1 MIVTGA
7 VVFLTIA
14 GVLCGKKLF
23 AGKDTSDHKGTKTSG
38 YEYYYKDNDHPEDK
52 DVESSS
58 EPGATQAPL
67 IQVDTDPESITVLV
81 NREYLLPEEYIP
93 EDLVVPDVPFSFY
106 GTYEKSYMRK
116 AAASALEKLF
126 AGAKEQNISLKG
138 VSAYRSYSRQKEIY
152 NRNVSTKGKK
162 KANQVSAFP
171 GSSEHQ
177 TGLTID
183 VSADS
188 IGCALEQSFGKT
200 IEGKWLA
207 SNCYKYGFTIR
218 YPKEKEDITG
228 YSYEP
233 WHIRYVGKN
242 LAKRLY
248 KKKLT
253 LEEYYQTTTVD
264 KKVKPEDQVKD
275 TDTGAPKEPQMTSAP
290 TPNPSYK
297 PKKTP
302 KPSKSPAPT
311 KSAKPKKT
319 KAPKRTHAPKPK
331 KTKKPTVTKAPVKT
345 PAATKAPVPTK
356 APTKE
361 PTKAPEETK
370 VPSGDEMN
378 E

>member
-1 MIVTGA
+1 MSVQKGRRKRIRYP
-7 VVFLTIA
+7 
-14 GVLCGKKLF
+14 LF
-23 AGKDTSDHKGTKTSG
+23 RA
-38 YEYYYKDNDHPEDK
+38 
-52 DVESSS
+52 
-58 EPGATQAPL
+58 
-67 IQVDTDPESITVLV
+67 
-81 NREYLLPEEYIP
+81 
-93 EDLVVPDVPFSFY
+93 
-106 GTYEKSYMRK
+106 
-116 AAASALEKLF
+116 
-126 AGAKEQNISLKG
+126 
-138 VSAYRSYSRQKEIY
+138 
-152 NRNVSTKGKK
+152 
-162 KANQVSAFP
+162 
-171 GSSEHQ
+171 SEHQ

>member
-1 MIVTGA
+1 MERRSRGNGWQV
-7 VVFLTIA
+7 IA
-14 GVLCGKKLF
+14 I
-23 AGKDTSDHKGTKTSG
+23 
-38 YEYYYKDNDHPEDK
+38 NM
-52 DVESSS
+52 
-58 EPGATQAPL
+58 
-67 IQVDTDPESITVLV
+67 
-81 NREYLLPEEYIP
+81 
-93 EDLVVPDVPFSFY
+93 DL
-106 GTYEKSYMRK
+106 
-116 AAASALEKLF
+116 
-126 AGAKEQNISLKG
+126 
-138 VSAYRSYSRQKEIY
+138 
-152 NRNVSTKGKK
+152 
-162 KANQVSAFP
+162 
-171 GSSEHQ
+171 
-177 TGLTID
+177 
-183 VSADS
+183 
-188 IGCALEQSFGKT
+188 
-200 IEGKWLA
+200 
-207 SNCYKYGFTIR
+207 TIR

-331 KTKKPTVTKAPVKT
+331 KTK
-345 PAATKAPVPTK
+345 
-356 APTKE
+356 
-361 PTKAPEETK
+361 ETNSYESTGQNTGCNESTGANEGTNK
-370 VPSGDEMN
+370 RTNEGSRGDQSTIWR
-378 E
+378 

>member
-58 EPGATQAPL
+58 EPGATKAPL

-116 AAASALEKLF
+116 AAAAALEKLF

-207 SNCYKYGFTIR
+207 NNCYKYGFTIR

-275 TDTGAPKEPQMTSAP
+275 TDTGAPKEHRHQILRI
-290 TPNPSYK
+290 NRRKHRNRPSRMHRLSRLSLRK
-297 PKKTP
+297 RKLQSGHMRRSQRRLRNQQLRKHRSKHRLQRKHRCQRRRQQKNQRRLQRRPKC
-302 KPSKSPAPT
+302 
-311 KSAKPKKT
+311 
-319 KAPKRTHAPKPK
+319 HL
-331 KTKKPTVTKAPVKT
+331 
-345 PAATKAPVPTK
+345 
-356 APTKE
+356 
-361 PTKAPEETK
+361 
-370 VPSGDEMN
+370 EMK
-378 E
+378 

>member
-52 DVESSS
+52 DVKSSS
-58 EPGATQAPL
+58 EPGATKAPL

-116 AAASALEKLF
+116 DAAAALEKLF

-356 APTKE
+356 AP
-361 PTKAPEETK
+361 EETK

>member
-1 MIVTGA
+1 M
-7 VVFLTIA
+7 
-14 GVLCGKKLF
+14 LCGKKLF

-52 DVESSS
+52 DVKSSS
-58 EPGATQAPL
+58 EPGATKAPL

-116 AAASALEKLF
+116 DAAAALEKLF

-302 KPSKSPAPT
+302 KPSKSSAPT